1 MSCLS
6 CASDHRAEFSAE
18 MIVHVAGLKNIH
30 NPGTW
35 IFTKLSICLDC
46 GCARFTVPEI
56 ELASL
61 AAVAPKNE
69 RAAQAAGA

>member
-6 CASDHRAEFSAE
+6 CASDHQADFSAE
-18 MIVHVAGLKNIH
+18 MIVHVGGLKNLD

-35 IFTKLSICLDC
+35 IFTKVSICLDC

-56 ELASL
+56 ELALL
-61 AAVAPKNE
+61 AASAPKSE
-69 RAAQAAGA
+69 RPPQAAGA